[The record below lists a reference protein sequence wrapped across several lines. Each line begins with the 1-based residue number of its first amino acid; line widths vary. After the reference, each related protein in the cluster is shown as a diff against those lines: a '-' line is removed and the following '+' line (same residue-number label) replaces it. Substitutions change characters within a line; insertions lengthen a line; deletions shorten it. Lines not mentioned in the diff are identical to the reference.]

1 VEGKFLIKTEQTII
15 NINHFFNYRKG
26 QERLDWM
33 YAAGPN
39 QSSSAKAQE
48 MEDFLLGKKRVDS
61 LIEQGTSIDK
71 VYLVIFQFC
80 LNSYILNATY

>member
-1 VEGKFLIKTEQTII
+1 
-15 NINHFFNYRKG
+15 
-26 QERLDWM
+26 M

-61 LIEQGTSIDK
+61 LIEQGTSMSK
-71 VYLVIFQFC
+71 VCFVLRFLALIANVLTSLINIKF
-80 LNSYILNATY
+80 